1 MIEVVFDSSFLMS
14 VVERPTTWYEDIVD
28 AIGKFQPVLLDCVGA
43 ELQKIASGQ
52 GKRSRT
58 ARVALDLAS
67 AFRRRPCGS
76 ARVDD
81 EIISAAAGSGRL
93 VATTDRDLSKG
104 ARAAHV
110 RVITL
115 SRGRV
120 TLD

>member
-14 VVERPTTWYEDIVD
+14 VVEKPTTWYEDIVD
-28 AIGKFQPVLLDCVGA
+28 AIGKFQPVLLDCVGT

-115 SRGRV
+115 SKGRV